1 LKKFDSLLK
10 KEVEGMGKEIR
21 TVKMIF
27 NKDGHGSLS
36 TRISIPKSWADKLGF
51 SQDKR
56 EAEIVFDDEKQC
68 IIIKK
73 IKQD

>member
-1 LKKFDSLLK
+1 
-10 KEVEGMGKEIR
+10 MGKEIR
-21 TVKMIF
+21 MVKMIF

-51 SQDKR
+51 SVENR
-56 EAEIVFDDEKQC
+56 EAEIMFDDEKEC

>member
-1 LKKFDSLLK
+1 
-10 KEVEGMGKEIR
+10 MGKEIR

-36 TRISIPKSWADKLGF
+36 TRISVPKSWADKLGF
-51 SQDKR
+51 SQEKR
-56 EAEIVFDDEKQC
+56 EAEITFDEEKEC

>member
-1 LKKFDSLLK
+1 
-10 KEVEGMGKEIR
+10 MGKEIR

-51 SQDKR
+51 SQENR
-56 EAEIVFDDEKQC
+56 EAEILFDDEKGC
-68 IIIKK
+68 IVIKK

>member
-1 LKKFDSLLK
+1 
-10 KEVEGMGKEIR
+10 MGKEIR
-21 TVKMIF
+21 KVKMIF

-51 SQDKR
+51 SVENR
-56 EAEIVFDDEKQC
+56 EAEIMFDDEKEC
-68 IIIKK
+68 IVIKK

>member
-1 LKKFDSLLK
+1 
-10 KEVEGMGKEIR
+10 MGTEIR
-21 TVKMIF
+21 NVKMIF

-36 TRISIPKSWADKLGF
+36 TRISVPKSWADKLGF
-51 SQDKR
+51 SQEKR
-56 EAEIVFDDEKQC
+56 EAEITFDEKKEC

>member
-1 LKKFDSLLK
+1 
-10 KEVEGMGKEIR
+10 MGKEIR

-51 SQDKR
+51 SQEKR
-56 EAEIVFDDEKQC
+56 EAEIVFDDEKEC
-68 IIIKK
+68 IVIKK
-73 IKQD
+73 TKRD

>member
-1 LKKFDSLLK
+1 
-10 KEVEGMGKEIR
+10 MGKEIR

-51 SQDKR
+51 SQEKR
-56 EAEIVFDDEKQC
+56 EAEIVFDDEKEC

>member
-1 LKKFDSLLK
+1 
-10 KEVEGMGKEIR
+10 MGKEIR

-51 SQDKR
+51 SVENR
-56 EAEIVFDDEKQC
+56 EAEIVFDDEKEC
-68 IIIKK
+68 IVIK

>member
-1 LKKFDSLLK
+1 
-10 KEVEGMGKEIR
+10 MGKEIR

-51 SQDKR
+51 SQEKR
-56 EAEIVFDDEKQC
+56 EAEIVFDDEKEC
-68 IIIKK
+68 IVIKK
-73 IKQD
+73 TKQD

>member
-1 LKKFDSLLK
+1 M
-10 KEVEGMGKEIR
+10 EGMGKEIR

-36 TRISIPKSWADKLGF
+36 TRISIPKSWSDKLGF
-51 SQDKR
+51 SQENR
-56 EAEIVFDDEKQC
+56 EDEIMFDEEKEG

>member
-1 LKKFDSLLK
+1 
-10 KEVEGMGKEIR
+10 MGKEIR

-51 SQDKR
+51 SIKDR
-56 EAEIVFDDEKQC
+56 EAEIIFDEDKEC

>member
-1 LKKFDSLLK
+1 
-10 KEVEGMGKEIR
+10 
-21 TVKMIF
+21 MIF

-36 TRISIPKSWADKLGF
+36 TRISVPKSWADKLGF
-51 SQDKR
+51 SQEKR
-56 EAEIVFDDEKQC
+56 EAEITFDEEKEC

>member
-1 LKKFDSLLK
+1 
-10 KEVEGMGKEIR
+10 MGKEIR

-51 SQDKR
+51 SVENR
-56 EAEIVFDDEKQC
+56 EAEILFDEEKEC
-68 IIIKK
+68 IVIKK

>member
-1 LKKFDSLLK
+1 
-10 KEVEGMGKEIR
+10 MGKEIR

-51 SQDKR
+51 SVENR
-56 EAEIVFDDEKQC
+56 EAEIMFDDEKEC
-68 IIIKK
+68 IVIKK

>member
-1 LKKFDSLLK
+1 
-10 KEVEGMGKEIR
+10 VEGMGKEIR

-51 SQDKR
+51 SVENR
-56 EAEIVFDDEKQC
+56 EAEIVFDDEKEC

>member
-1 LKKFDSLLK
+1 M
-10 KEVEGMGKEIR
+10 EKEIR

-51 SQDKR
+51 SVENR

>member
-1 LKKFDSLLK
+1 
-10 KEVEGMGKEIR
+10 MGKEIR

-27 NKDGHGSLS
+27 NKDGHGNLS
-36 TRISIPKSWADKLGF
+36 PKISIPKSWADKLGF
-51 SQDKR
+51 SQEKR
-56 EAEIVFDDEKQC
+56 EAEIVFDDEKEC

>member
-1 LKKFDSLLK
+1 
-10 KEVEGMGKEIR
+10 VEGMGKEIR

-51 SQDKR
+51 SVENR
-56 EAEIVFDDEKQC
+56 EAEILFDEEKEC
-68 IIIKK
+68 IVIKK

>member
-1 LKKFDSLLK
+1 
-10 KEVEGMGKEIR
+10 VEGMGKEIR

-56 EAEIVFDDEKQC
+56 EAEIIFDEEKEC
-68 IIIKK
+68 IVIKK

>member
-1 LKKFDSLLK
+1 
-10 KEVEGMGKEIR
+10 MGKEIR

-36 TRISIPKSWADKLGF
+36 TRISIPKSWADKFGF
-51 SQDKR
+51 SQENR
-56 EAEIVFDDEKQC
+56 EAEIVFDDEKEC

-73 IKQD
+73 TKQD

>member
-1 LKKFDSLLK
+1 
-10 KEVEGMGKEIR
+10 MGKEIR

-36 TRISIPKSWADKLGF
+36 TRINIPKSWADKLGF
-51 SQDKR
+51 SQANR
-56 EAEIVFDDEKQC
+56 EAEIVFDDEKEC

-73 IKQD
+73 TKQD

>member
-1 LKKFDSLLK
+1 
-10 KEVEGMGKEIR
+10 MGKEIR

-36 TRISIPKSWADKLGF
+36 TRISIPKSWANKLGF
-51 SQDKR
+51 SVENR
-56 EAEIVFDDEKQC
+56 EAEIVFDDEKEC

>member
-1 LKKFDSLLK
+1 
-10 KEVEGMGKEIR
+10 MGKEIR

-51 SQDKR
+51 SQENR
-56 EAEIVFDDEKQC
+56 EAEIVFDGEKEC

>member
-1 LKKFDSLLK
+1 
-10 KEVEGMGKEIR
+10 MGKEIR

-51 SQDKR
+51 SQDGTLVSILLV
-56 EAEIVFDDEKQC
+56 ELACHEYEILKNSFE
-68 IIIKK
+68 
-73 IKQD
+73 

>member
-1 LKKFDSLLK
+1 
-10 KEVEGMGKEIR
+10 MGTEIR

-56 EAEIVFDDEKQC
+56 EAEIVFDEEKEC

>member
-1 LKKFDSLLK
+1 
-10 KEVEGMGKEIR
+10 MGKKIR

-51 SQDKR
+51 SQEKR
-56 EAEIVFDDEKQC
+56 EAEIVFDEEKEC

>member
-1 LKKFDSLLK
+1 
-10 KEVEGMGKEIR
+10 MGKEIR

-51 SQDKR
+51 SVENR

>member
-1 LKKFDSLLK
+1 
-10 KEVEGMGKEIR
+10 MGKEIR

-56 EAEIVFDDEKQC
+56 KAEIIFDEEKEC
-68 IIIKK
+68 IVIKK

>member
-1 LKKFDSLLK
+1 M
-10 KEVEGMGKEIR
+10 EGLGKEIR

-51 SQDKR
+51 SVENR
-56 EAEIVFDDEKQC
+56 EAEIVFDDEKEC

>member
-1 LKKFDSLLK
+1 
-10 KEVEGMGKEIR
+10 VEGMGKEIR

-36 TRISIPKSWADKLGF
+36 TRISIPKSWSDKLGF
-51 SQDKR
+51 SQENR
-56 EAEIVFDDEKQC
+56 EAEIMFDEEKEC

>member
-1 LKKFDSLLK
+1 
-10 KEVEGMGKEIR
+10 MGKEIR

-51 SQDKR
+51 SVENR
-56 EAEIVFDDEKQC
+56 EAEIVFDDEKEC

>member
-1 LKKFDSLLK
+1 
-10 KEVEGMGKEIR
+10 MGKEIR

-51 SQDKR
+51 SQENR
-56 EAEIVFDDEKQC
+56 EAEIFFDEDKEI

>member
-1 LKKFDSLLK
+1 
-10 KEVEGMGKEIR
+10 MGKEIR

-51 SQDKR
+51 SVENR
-56 EAEIVFDDEKQC
+56 EAEIVFDEEKEC